1 MSYTTSTRRW
11 TKTMLRLALF
21 AYVVGQACSGHAAE
35 KIPAGLTLESL
46 EINPARVEL
55 QQKSD
60 VAQLLIT
67 GWLESGEQID
77 VTRMVKLVDQPAFVE
92 VTEQRAIRP
101 LADGQQK
108 LRFEI
113 NGLSAEVDV
122 EVKGM
127 DTEREISFVQDVAPV
142 LSKMRCTS
150 ANQLGPNGCEASPR
164 ALVN

>member
-1 MSYTTSTRRW
+1 MSNTTSTRRW

-21 AYVVGQACSGHAAE
+21 AVVVGQAFSGHAAE

-77 VTRMVKLVDQPAFVE
+77 VTRMVKLVDQPAFVK

-108 LRFEI
+108 L
-113 NGLSAEVDV
+113 
-122 EVKGM
+122 
-127 DTEREISFVQDVAPV
+127 ISGALETLACLRRQDLFSESSLT
-142 LSKMRCTS
+142 LSKLRRRRDTS
-150 ANQLGPNGCEASPR
+150 FFW
-164 ALVN
+164 